1 MFEVCL
7 HAYDKVF
14 QLLEIV
20 IGRVKLQIQM
30 YSAIDTSS
38 SMCLHL
44 VAFRVD
50 AISLRLVIMQG
61 SIPMN
66 PTPDSHSLR
75 RIGAKL
81 TEEKPCREEIR
92 AAQGS

>member
-1 MFEVCL
+1 
-7 HAYDKVF
+7 
-14 QLLEIV
+14 
-20 IGRVKLQIQM
+20 
-30 YSAIDTSS
+30 
-38 SMCLHL
+38 MCLHL

-66 PTPDSHSLR
+66 LTPDSHSLR

-92 AAQGS
+92 AAQGN